1 LLAIKLKDELPA
13 DAAATTDSTI
23 GQKLSFKKE
32 IKIFKTIPMAN
43 EALKENGYLKNR
55 IYSFAKNGLQFVY
68 EENSIHGWQSGKSDR
83 VGGRGVLVTDLPLF
97 LFSKVFRYKRVKW
110 RWTMQID
117 IQRK

>member
-43 EALKENGYLKNR
+43 EALKENGYLK
-55 IYSFAKNGLQFVY
+55 K
-68 EENSIHGWQSGKSDR
+68 
-83 VGGRGVLVTDLPLF
+83 
-97 LFSKVFRYKRVKW
+97 
-110 RWTMQID
+110 
-117 IQRK
+117 